1 MARIGALALLLV
13 GSLLLGCSSS
23 GSGGPFDRASDE
35 KASAANARLG
45 ASYLQAGN
53 LQQAEERLSRAIEL
67 DNDNA
72 DAHAA
77 YALLQQR
84 LEKPD
89 KAAEHFERALELDPD
104 SPRLKNNY
112 ATMLCNREEF
122 DKAIE
127 LFVEAANDRLYETPA
142 YAFANAGTCARDAGR
157 DDEARGYFEQ
167 AREADPGFGRPVI
180 ALAEIAYE
188 RERAQQ
194 AADYLDQYHD
204 MARPSARSLWLGVRI
219 ERMRGNDDGAEEYG
233 RRLVR
238 NYPDSSEAAEFIE
251 SRN

>member
-1 MARIGALALLLV
+1 MARVAALAMLLF
-13 GSLLLGCSSS
+13 GSLVVGCSSS
-23 GSGGPFDRASDE
+23 GSGGPFDRASDD

-67 DNDNA
+67 DNNNA

-84 LEKPD
+84 LDKPEE
-89 KAAEHFERALELDPD
+89 AREHFERALDLDPD

-122 DKAIE
+122 GKAID
-127 LFVEAANDRLYETPA
+127 LFLEAANDRLYETPA

-157 DDEARGYFEQ
+157 DAEARGYFEQ
-167 AREADPGFGRPVI
+167 AREADPSFGRPVI

-188 RERAQQ
+188 REHAEQ
-194 AADYLDQYHD
+194 ASDYLDQYHD
-204 MARPSARSLWLGVRI
+204 VARPTARSLWLGVRI
-219 ERMRGNDDGAEEYG
+219 ERMRGNKEGAEAYG